1 MDAHHRFCEFHAPDH
16 EQRQPDSLIDFSS
29 AKTNETRLI
38 GALVCKGIE
47 RRIFDQSAIRN
58 MRQHFFDLKAKHR
71 FIVAIEPA
79 AIDWLAQLRRHPSY
93 NRWVFHPVQAR
104 LPGFD
109 WKEAARRQFTEQFA
123 SLFELMSGRY
133 FGEVRTRARD
143 LVTRFAGQEVFD
155 PGALKP
161 SYELTLRFA
170 EFVARNSGLDFRRSK
185 PEQYRWKGAPPAML
199 AVCALVLFVSDWDIN
214 TAIEKFSQILAGS
227 EPLDPLLGNVLGL
240 NPFHDHAAW
249 HEVVLAQQIAQQPS
263 GVRVYEVE
271 LRRIE
276 AELRETYRAWLAAPR

>member
-1 MDAHHRFCEFHAPDH
+1 
-16 EQRQPDSLIDFSS
+16 
-29 AKTNETRLI
+29 
-38 GALVCKGIE
+38 
-47 RRIFDQSAIRN
+47 
-58 MRQHFFDLKAKHR
+58 
-71 FIVAIEPA
+71 
-79 AIDWLAQLRRHPSY
+79 
-93 NRWVFHPVQAR
+93 
-104 LPGFD
+104 
-109 WKEAARRQFTEQFA
+109 
-123 SLFELMSGRY
+123 MSGRY

-199 AVCALVLFVSDWDIN
+199 ALCALVLFVSDWDIN

-240 NPFHDHAAW
+240 NPFHDYAAW
-249 HEVVLAQQIAQQPS
+249 HEVALAQQIAQQPS